1 MQAMPKHNQVLYEI
15 SWLRE
20 YIAKIGL
27 GAHQEMDGNY
37 WGNAIQA
44 FDDGD
49 ENPILLKVE
58 HEPLGLEIR
67 RLLVTFLSVIKA
79 FLSLI
84 ESSEP

>member
-1 MQAMPKHNQVLYEI
+1 
-15 SWLRE
+15 
-20 YIAKIGL
+20 
-27 GAHQEMDGNY
+27 MDGNY
-37 WGNAIQA
+37 WGNTIQA
-44 FDDGD
+44 FDDDD